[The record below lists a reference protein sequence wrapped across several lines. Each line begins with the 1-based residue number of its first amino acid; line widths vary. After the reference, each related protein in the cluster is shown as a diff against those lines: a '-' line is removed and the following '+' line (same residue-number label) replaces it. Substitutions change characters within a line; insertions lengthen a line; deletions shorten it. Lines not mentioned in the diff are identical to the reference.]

1 MRLALTGLFR
11 ARWSNAIHEEWIR
24 NLLTKRT
31 DLNREQLEKTRDLM
45 NAYVLDCIVSGYE
58 HLIPSIKLPDLND
71 CHVVAAAMHSR
82 ADLIVTFNLKDFPNE
97 SLQLYKLKAKHPD
110 DFIVNLMGLQ
120 PALVLN
126 AVAEHRRSLKKPPK
140 TVNEYLDTLEAQR
153 LTQSVAMMRQWSAVI

>member
-1 MRLALTGLFR
+1 
-11 ARWSNAIHEEWIR
+11 
-24 NLLTKRT
+24 
-31 DLNREQLEKTRDLM
+31 M
-45 NAYVLDCIVSGYE
+45 NAHVLDCLVSGYE